1 MTDFFGE
8 NVRYLLWSRGIKHAT
23 WSRQVAEWAGCD
35 LARAEELLQGESPS
49 AAELERLARVLEVP
63 DEELRLGRL
72 FDSTRVDVLG
82 KNIEHLLDGL
92 AHGEH
97 KQLAAALDVHP
108 TTVSRW
114 SGGKQQP
121 PAATRERLC
130 RYFGK
135 PAGTDL
141 TTEPLFLDP
150 TPHSEQGM
158 RDRLENY
165 IRQMSVRTLREL
177 YPALERLLNKP

>member
-1 MTDFFGE
+1 MNDHFGE
-8 NVRYLLWSRGIKHAT
+8 NVRFLLWSRGIKHAT

-72 FDSTRVDVLG
+72 FDSARVDVLE
-82 KNIEHLLDGL
+82 KNIEHLLGAL
-92 AHGEH
+92 AHGEQ
-97 KQLAAALDVHP
+97 KQLAAALNVTE

-114 SGGKQQP
+114 KNGVQQP
-121 PAATRERLC
+121 PTATRELLC